1 VSEPP
6 SPSPAS
12 PAQPAPSLASPAPP
26 PPPPATT
33 DRLETFSDGVFA
45 VAITLLVLGLHVSTR
60 RPGQLGHALGA
71 EWPHYA
77 TYVVSFLTIGI
88 IWMNHHA
95 QFKRIEQADR
105 TLLVLNLIL
114 LMFVTLIPFPT
125 GLLATYLHDGADEH
139 VAAAVYAATLLAMS
153 IAFFSTYLWAARRR
167 LFAPWVGEEHVGY
180 LVRRNGAGLLVY
192 AAAIAVAFASAS
204 VSLALCGLV
213 ALYYLHPGRRVAAS
227 A

>member
-1 VSEPP
+1 MDTETPK
-6 SPSPAS
+6 SP
-12 PAQPAPSLASPAPP
+12 PAPS
-26 PPPPATT
+26 T

-45 VAITLLVLGLHVSTR
+45 VAITLLVLGLHVSAP
-60 RPGQLGHALGA
+60 PGGLAHALGS

-95 QFKRIEQADR
+95 QFDRIDHADR
-105 TLLVLNLIL
+105 PLMVLNLIL

-125 GLLATYLHDGADEH
+125 GLLATYLHAGADEH

-153 IAFFSTYLWAARRR
+153 IAFFSTYLWAARRK
-167 LFAPWVGEEHVGY
+167 LFAAWVGDQQVGY
-180 LVRRNGAGLLVY
+180 LVRRNAAGLGVY
-192 AAAIAVAFASAS
+192 AIAIGVAFASAS

-213 ALYYLHPGRRVAAS
+213 ALYYLHPGRSVAHRI
-227 A
+227 

>member
-1 VSEPP
+1 MSET
-6 SPSPAS
+6 S
-12 PAQPAPSLASPAPP
+12 APPAPP
-26 PPPPATT
+26 PPNT
-33 DRLETFSDGVFA
+33 DRLEAFSDGVFA
-45 VAITLLVLGLHVSTR
+45 VAITLLVLGLSVSANH
-60 RPGQLGHALGA
+60 GHLARALGR

-95 QFKRIEQADR
+95 QFDRIDHADR
-105 TLLVLNLIL
+105 TLMVLNLFL

-125 GLLATYLHDGADEH
+125 GLLATYLHAGTDEH
-139 VAAAVYAATLLAMS
+139 VAAAVYAGTLLAMS
-153 IAFFSTYLWAARRR
+153 IAFFSTYLWAAHRR
-167 LFAPWVGEEHVGY
+167 LFAPWVGEQHVGY

>member
-1 VSEPP
+1 V
-6 SPSPAS
+6 
-12 PAQPAPSLASPAPP
+12 PAPPLPAPP
-26 PPPPATT
+26 PPTT

-45 VAITLLVLGLHVSTR
+45 VAITLLVLGLAVHPAAGR
-60 RPGQLGHALGA
+60 LGHALLHY
-71 EWPHYA
+71 WPHYA

-95 QFKRIEQADR
+95 QFDRIEHADR
-105 TLLVLNLIL
+105 TLMVLNLVL

-125 GLLATYLHDGADEH
+125 GLLATYLHTGTDEH
-139 VAAAVYAATLLAMS
+139 VAAAVYAGTLLAMS
-153 IAFFSTYLWAARRR
+153 IAFFSTYLWADRRN
-167 LFAPWVGEEHVGY
+167 LFAPWVGERQVGY

-213 ALYYLHPGRRVAAS
+213 AVYYLHPGRRAAAS